1 MLSYIVSALLFAGA
15 TNTQPTKRANPP
27 AFILA
32 GDSTTAPDGGW
43 GDAFVASLSSSST
56 GTNFGHSGA
65 TTASFRS
72 GGDWDSVLAAVS
84 ESAGSYTPYVTIQFG
99 HNDQKTEEGL
109 ASFKENLVQFEAD
122 VRDAGGIPIFLTS
135 LTRRKFEDD
144 GTVSDDLEN
153 VRTLTEEAAEETGAL
168 IGDLN
173 TRSREYVEAIGSE
186 NADTYNLEADDRTHL
201 NEAGGVVFAGIV
213 GIILKELE
221 PTFDEFINIDEALVA
236 AVEAGEYYS
245 PE

>member
-1 MLSYIVSALLFAGA
+1 MRSYLLPTLLLAGI
-15 TNTQPTKRANPP
+15 THTQPTKRALPP

-32 GDSTTAPDGGW
+32 GDSTTASGGGW
-43 GDAFVASLSSSST
+43 GDAFVSSLSSSST

-72 GGDWDSVLAAVS
+72 GGDWDSVLSAVS
-84 ESAGSYTPYVTIQFG
+84 ESSGSYTPYVTIQFG
-99 HNDQKTEEGL
+99 HNDQKTDEGL
-109 ASFKENLVQFEAD
+109 AVFKENLVQFDAD

-135 LTRRKFEDD
+135 LTRRTFGSD
-144 GTVSDDLEN
+144 GTVTDDLAN
-153 VRTLTEEAAEETGAL
+153 VRELTEEAAQETGAL

-173 TRSREYVEAIGSE
+173 ARSREYVQAIGQE
-186 NADTYNLEADDRTHL
+186 NADSYNLSEDDRTHL

-221 PTFDEFINIDEALVA
+221 ASFDEFINIDAELVA

-245 PE
+245 PQ